1 MQRGTGSLVFADL
14 RWLRRDILP
23 NATSGTYRGITMF
36 EPPGLPPAPMDLVS
50 AANAQQE
57 GLFYLPSR
65 NVTLNSSS
73 GITSKKVTLVAWT
86 ATFNSSATWEVDP
99 VPQEDL
105 RMYDNH
111 VALVQ

>member
-1 MQRGTGSLVFADL
+1 ML
-14 RWLRRDILP
+14 RASIKPLEERSDVAVDDALGALHAFPLAVERSP
-23 NATSGTYRGITMF
+23 SHA
-36 EPPGLPPAPMDLVS
+36 
-50 AANAQQE
+50 
-57 GLFYLPSR
+57 SR

-111 VALVQ
+111 VALMQ